1 MATPFDAAWE
11 MGQFLTEH
19 GISYAV
25 IGGLAVQLW
34 GDARLTIDADLTV
47 SSSLTEGSGPFV
59 DLITQ
64 RFPSRIA
71 NPREFAQR
79 NRVVLVS
86 SSHGIDVDI
95 SLGLP
100 GYEEEMLNRAV
111 DFEWETGKILRVCS
125 AEDLIIH
132 KAIAG
137 RPQDVND
144 IQGIVYQQRDKLD
157 LSYIRLWLN
166 QFAEI
171 LGNPAIG
178 QRFEQAWQRYSEG
191 I

>member
-1 MATPFDAAWE
+1 MTTPLEAAWE
-11 MGQFLTEH
+11 VGLFLTEH

-47 SSSLTEGSGPFV
+47 ASSLTEGSGPFV

-64 RFPSRIA
+64 RFPSRIK
-71 NPREFAQR
+71 NPHEFARR
-79 NRVVLVS
+79 NRVVLITAS
-86 SSHGIDVDI
+86 NGIDVDI

-100 GYEEEMLNRAV
+100 GYEDEMLQRVMN
-111 DFEWETGKILRVCS
+111 FEWEPGKIVRVCS

-132 KAIAG
+132 KSIAG
-137 RPQDVND
+137 RPQDEID
-144 IQGIVYQQRDKLD
+144 IQGIVDRQDDRLD
-157 LSYIRLWLN
+157 LFYVRSWLK

-171 LGNPAIG
+171 LGNPAIEN
-178 QRFEQAWQRYSEG
+178 RFEHAWLSYMDKK
-191 I
+191 